1 MKNNGVDL
9 AQHLRS
15 TKPPWAAVLCLD
27 DVWRTLNRVLSN
39 IPDLSVTPIT
49 GDRCRTKST
58 LLTEFANK
66 LKFPSYFGHNWDAL
80 DECLRDLSWLPC
92 SGYVILI
99 TDAEELL
106 RANEDDYATFVDVVS
121 SAGEYW
127 ATPRFDGSHRAAAP
141 FHLLLLTSPDRA
153 ATRNWRVPRL
163 EVEVGR

>member
-1 MKNNGVDL
+1 VPACLLPCLTRPSAARDSAEGIRTSQADPSGKR
-9 AQHLRS
+9 RS
-15 TKPPWAAVLCLD
+15 
-27 DVWRTLNRVLSN
+27 
-39 IPDLSVTPIT
+39 
-49 GDRCRTKST
+49 
-58 LLTEFANK
+58 
-66 LKFPSYFGHNWDAL
+66 DAGIHKGA
-80 DECLRDLSWLPC
+80 C

-106 RANEDDYATFVDVVS
+106 RANEDDYATFVDIVS